1 MPFFPDLCAVCH
13 VMLCLRPYSLELVAS
28 ASMRVLQSCWYL
40 HNNLLVMYIS
50 LSIHV
55 FTNTPYSL
63 ELLISARKEEICLF
77 SNLLLLNSFLD
88 QHRHKIVA
96 SAIYFIEYV
105 KHETVVFFHET
116 GGTRLFKM
124 VYYVLPRQSQL
135 VNGADL
141 FWEKS
146 TAGWLLVGG
155 GWFVLR

>member
-1 MPFFPDLCAVCH
+1 MRGMPRYVMPSSLLLRVSGISLHACSPKLLISAQQSLGH
-13 VMLCLRPYSLELVAS
+13 VYFIEYAKHETVVFLGMFCLRPYSLEL
-28 ASMRVLQSCWYL
+28 
-40 HNNLLVMYIS
+40 
-50 LSIHV
+50 
-55 FTNTPYSL
+55 
-63 ELLISARKEEICLF
+63 LISTRKEEICLF

-141 FWEKS
+141 F
-146 TAGWLLVGG
+146 
-155 GWFVLR
+155 